1 MNGFPMRM
9 AAIAIG
15 LAFGSGALAQTM
27 SKTQYNAARDGI
39 AAEYRTAKAACRS
52 LSGNAKDICQAQA
65 SGEEKVA
72 KAELDAKYKP
82 SVDARYKARVARAD
96 ANYSVAREECDDK
109 AGNIKD
115 VCVKE
120 AKAALVAAKADA
132 LARKKTVDANNT
144 ASDMGADARKDA
156 AVDKRDADYAV
167 AKEKCEAFAGEM
179 KNNCIGNAKARFGK
193 S

>member
-1 MNGFPMRM
+1 MNGFPMRV
-9 AAIAIG
+9 ATVAIG

-52 LSGNAKDICQAQA
+52 LSGNAKDICKAQA
-65 SGEEKVA
+65 GGEEKVA

-82 SVDARYKARVARAD
+82 SVDASYKARVARAD

-120 AKAALVAAKADA
+120 AKAALVSAKADA
-132 LARKKTVDANNT
+132 LAQKKTVNANNT
-144 ASDMGADARKDA
+144 ASDAGADARKDA